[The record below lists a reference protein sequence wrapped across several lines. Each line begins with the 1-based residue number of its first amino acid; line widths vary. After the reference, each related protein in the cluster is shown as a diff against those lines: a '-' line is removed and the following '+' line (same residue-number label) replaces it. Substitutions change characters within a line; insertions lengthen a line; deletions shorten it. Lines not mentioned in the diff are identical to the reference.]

1 MKGENNL
8 EAQEMKK
15 LEAEK
20 QSEEAGTLER
30 FDVLIKL
37 FAKVS
42 NETSGLIQE
51 KMGSLD
57 EKTLPINIERLA
69 ESLGIRIVED
79 DLNLANTRVE
89 NQLICEWEPRE
100 QMLHIDKTVDLF
112 TRRYAVAYAIGCYCL
127 RKNNTQELE
136 MDDHVQYGLPLL
148 STRKEELLADIYAI
162 FLCVPIKVFFKEFSG
177 YIENIRKTERFPV
190 SINEWLGELSSKAQI
205 PYFNIAK
212 GYQYLSIAAYEHYD
226 ENIKDKEARK
236 QMENHVDLF
245 M

>member
-1 MKGENNL
+1 
-8 EAQEMKK
+8 MKK